1 MIDSIG
7 LILFLMLLLRFLV
20 VLVNFLSKPYLK
32 PGVSILGNP
41 KVSVLIPARNEET
54 VLPVLLS
61 DLIKSN
67 YTNTEIIV
75 CNDHST
81 DNTEEMLQ
89 QHELTMPG
97 FSYFNNEPLPPGWV
111 GKNFACHEL
120 AKRAT
125 GDYFLFLD
133 ADVRLSADAIAKA
146 VNHFQNKQTG
156 LLSLFPQQIMITK
169 GEWRVVPLMNWILL
183 SFLPLVAVRMPWF
196 SSLSAANG
204 QFMMFE
210 SDAYRMNQW
219 HQKVWN
225 NNVEDILIARKMKQ
239 GGYKITVLTGNDD
252 VFCRMYHSGSDA
264 INGFARNIHHY
275 FGGSRLW
282 LLFYGFMVF
291 FRFPFFA
298 LFAQWSF
305 LAASLVLLISMKV
318 MVSVVSRQNIMNNLK
333 LHFSQLFAFANIVL
347 RNLKIAQT
355 RSMEWKGRVY
365 RAN

>member
-1 MIDSIG
+1 MIDIIG
-7 LILFLMLLLRFLV
+7 LILFFMLLLRFLV
-20 VLVNFLSKPYLK
+20 VLVNFLSKPYLNPVLK
-32 PGVSILGNP
+32 ISDNP
-41 KVSVLIPARNEET
+41 KVSILIPVRNEET
-54 VLPVLLS
+54 VLPVLLN

-67 YTNTEIIV
+67 YLNTEIIV
-75 CNDHST
+75 CNDQSA
-81 DNTEEMLQ
+81 DNTEAILQ
-89 QHELTMPG
+89 QYELTMAG
-97 FSYFNNEPLPPGWV
+97 FSYFNNEPLHEGWV

-133 ADVRLSADAIAKA
+133 ADVRLSPDAISKA
-146 VNHFQNKQTG
+146 VSHIHDKRLG
-156 LLSLFPQQIMITK
+156 LLSVFPQQIMVSQ
-169 GEWRVVPLMNWILL
+169 GEWRVVPIMNWILL
-183 SFLPLVAVRMPWF
+183 TFLPLVAVRIPWF

-204 QFMMFE
+204 QFMMFQA
-210 SDAYRMNQW
+210 DAYRMNQW

-239 GGYKITVLTGNDD
+239 AGYRITVLTGNED
-252 VFCRMYHSGSDA
+252 VFCRMYHSQSDA
-264 INGFARNIHHY
+264 ISGFARNMHHY

-291 FRFPFFA
+291 FRLPFFA
-298 LFAQWSF
+298 LFAQWYF
-305 LAASLVLLISMKV
+305 LGASLVLLISMKV

-347 RNLKIAQT
+347 RNLKIART